1 MSILI
6 FVVFLTI
13 FISAQCSLY
22 EATLYST
29 RSGTLE
35 AARSKPKTKRPA
47 LMMIQMKKQISVPI
61 AAILILN
68 TVANTAGAT
77 IAGMYA
83 HKVLGA
89 VLVPLFSVVFTLAIL
104 FFAEIIP
111 KTVGAVYWRTFWP
124 VIVWPLA
131 VIKYPLYPLIWITE
145 KFSAFLTRGRPPAPM
160 TEEDILGTIRLGA
173 KEGEISEWES
183 LMVHNIIKLENT
195 QVREV
200 MTPRKVMFALDAN
213 ITVDKALRDAGE
225 QGFTRIPVYQEDK
238 DNILG
243 YVMIHDLGSAKT
255 LTEPNTLLSAIVK
268 PITFVAETTNCLTL
282 LNSFLKKRSH
292 LSIVEDEY
300 GGVAGLV
307 TLEDL
312 LETVLGAEIVDE
324 TDTVVDLQKL
334 ARKRKQKKSK
344 SERDKD

>member
-1 MSILI
+1 MSVLIL
-6 FVVFLTI
+6 VVFLTI

-29 RSGTLE
+29 RMGTLE
-35 AARSKPKTKRPA
+35 AARSKPKTKRLA
-47 LMMIQMKKQISVPI
+47 LAMIQMKKQISEPI

-68 TVANTAGAT
+68 TIANTAGAT

-89 VLVPLFSVVFTLAIL
+89 VLVPLFSIKFTLAIL

-124 VIVWPLA
+124 VIVWPLT

-145 KFSAFLTRGRPPAPM
+145 KFSAFLTRGRPPAPI
-160 TEEDILGTIRLGA
+160 TEEDILGSIRLGA
-173 KEGEISEWES
+173 KEGEITEWES

-195 QVREV
+195 QVREI

-213 ITVDKALRDAGE
+213 SKVDKALQAAGE

-238 DNILG
+238 DSILG

-255 LTEPNTLLSAIVK
+255 LSEPETSLSAIVK
-268 PITFVAETTNCLTL
+268 PISFVAETTNCLTL

-292 LSIVEDEY
+292 ISIVEDEY

-334 ARKRKQKKSK
+334 ARKSKQKKSN

>member
-1 MSILI
+1 MSVLV

-29 RSGTLE
+29 RLGTLE
-35 AARSKPKTKRPA
+35 AARLKPKTKRLA
-47 LMMIQMKKQISVPI
+47 LIMIQMKKEISVPI

-68 TVANTAGAT
+68 TIANTAGAT

-83 HKVLGA
+83 HQVLGA
-89 VLVPLFSVVFTLAIL
+89 VFVPLFSIIFTLAIL

-111 KTVGAVYWRTFWP
+111 KTMGAVYWRTLWP
-124 VIVWPLA
+124 VIVWPLNTM
-131 VIKYPLYPLIWITE
+131 KYPLYPLIWITE
-145 KFSAFLTRGRPPAPM
+145 KFSAFLTRGRPSAPM
-160 TEEDILGTIRLGA
+160 TEEDILGAIRLGA

-195 QVREV
+195 EVREV
-200 MTPRKVMFALDAN
+200 MTPRKVMFSLDAEMT
-213 ITVDKALRDAGE
+213 IKDALQAAGGR
-225 QGFTRIPVYQEDK
+225 GFSRIPVHGEDK

-243 YVMIHDLGSAKT
+243 YIMIHDLGCAGIMS
-255 LTEPNTLLSAIVK
+255 EPDMPLSTIVK
-268 PITFVAETTNCLTL
+268 PIAFVSEETNCLTL
-282 LNSFLKKRSH
+282 LNRFLKKRSH
-292 LSIVEDEY
+292 ISIVEDEY
-300 GGVAGLV
+300 GGVAGLI

-324 TDTVVDLQKL
+324 TDKVVDLQKL
-334 ARKRKQKKSK
+334 ARKSKRKSQ
-344 SERDKD
+344 SEESDE

>member
-1 MSILI
+1 MSVLI
-6 FVVFLTI
+6 IVVFLTI

-29 RSGTLE
+29 RMGTLE
-35 AARSKPKTKRPA
+35 AARSKPKTKRLA
-47 LMMIQMKKQISVPI
+47 LTMIQMKKQISVPI

-68 TVANTAGAT
+68 TIVNTAGAT

-89 VLVPLFSVVFTLAIL
+89 VLVPLFSILFTLAIL

-124 VIVWPLA
+124 VIVWPLT

-145 KFSAFLTRGRPPAPM
+145 KFSAFLTRGRPPAPI
-160 TEEDILGTIRLGA
+160 TEEDILGSIRMGA

-195 QVREV
+195 QVREI

-213 ITVDKALRDAGE
+213 ISVDQALQAGGE
-225 QGFTRIPVYQEDK
+225 QGFTRIPVYQEEK
-238 DNILG
+238 DSILG

-255 LTEPNTLLSAIVK
+255 LAEPNTPLSTVVK
-268 PITFVAETTNCLTL
+268 PISFVAETTNCLTL

-292 LSIVEDEY
+292 ISIVEDEY

-334 ARKRKQKKSK
+334 ARKRKKKKSK
-344 SERDKD
+344 PERDKD

>member
-1 MSILI
+1 MAILI

-29 RSGTLE
+29 RLGTLE
-35 AARSKPKTKRPA
+35 AAKAKAKTKKMA
-47 LMMIQMKKQISVPI
+47 LMMIQMKKQISEPI

-68 TVANTAGAT
+68 TIANTAGAT

-83 HKVLGA
+83 HKTLGSA
-89 VLVPLFSVVFTLAIL
+89 LVPLFSVLFTLAIL
-104 FFAEIIP
+104 FLAEIVP
-111 KTVGAVYWRTFWP
+111 KTLGAVYWRTLWP
-124 VIVWPLA
+124 VIVWPLKA
-131 VIKYPLYPLIWITE
+131 IKYPLYPLIWVTE
-145 KFSAFLTRGRPPAPM
+145 KLSDFLTRGRPPSPI
-160 TEEDILGTIRLGA
+160 TEEDILGSIRLGA

-195 QVREV
+195 EVREI
-200 MTPRKVMFALDAN
+200 MTPRKVIFSLDASMTVKEALDAA
-213 ITVDKALRDAGE
+213 TEKGL
-225 QGFTRIPVYQEDK
+225 TRIPVYEDDK
-238 DNILG
+238 ENIVG
-243 YVMIHDLGSAKT
+243 YIMIHDLGTAKA
-255 LTEPNTLLSAIVK
+255 LSEPKTPLSSMVK
-268 PITFVAETTNCLTL
+268 PISFVGETTNCLTL
-282 LNSFLKKRSH
+282 LNSFLKRRSH
-292 LSIVEDEY
+292 ISVVEDEY

-334 ARKRKQKKSK
+334 ARKRKKKSSS
-344 SERDKD
+344 SENGAS